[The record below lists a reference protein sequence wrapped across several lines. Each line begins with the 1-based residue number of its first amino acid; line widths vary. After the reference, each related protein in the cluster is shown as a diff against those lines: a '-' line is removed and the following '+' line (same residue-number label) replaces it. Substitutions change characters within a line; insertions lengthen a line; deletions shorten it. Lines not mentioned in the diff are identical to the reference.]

1 MLVLLQHGSKRSD
14 ILSRRLDG
22 WSAIC
27 RSEFLLPAR
36 AQVGRVRTVQAGGQI
51 KRLKPESKLLHILL
65 HILLPNPPKTR
76 QNDVVLCSVS
86 R

>member
-1 MLVLLQHGSKRSD
+1 LLVLLQHGSKRSD

-51 KRLKPESKLLHILL
+51 KLKTAVKTVAHSVAHFAAKPAQ
-65 HILLPNPPKTR
+65 NTPKR
-76 QNDVVLCSVS
+76 CSTV
-86 R
+86 